1 MSMSFFIY
9 TDENFQGQ
17 LGESVFS
24 QSCTECKNWT
34 FFCEVCVYVFFL
46 LLIVLISL
54 IFWWNYL
61 DHNRE
66 NRVGNYFYDYV
77 VSSHKEAASFYT
89 YHFELIFIDPNVIHY
104 NSLPPFYIGTI
115 SPFIHWTPHH
125 RKSPLHSQFYRFN
138 DRHTA
143 SCRAAICLVSHVVRL
158 TVYLIIILILTFCF
172 KFIPWYQSN
181 DAVTN
186 FITYF

>member
-125 RKSPLHSQFYRFN
+125 RESLAFSILSIQRSTHRLLPCCYMPRFA
-138 DRHTA
+138 RGPPH
-143 SCRAAICLVSHVVRL
+143 CLPNYHL
-158 TVYLIIILILTFCF
+158 NLDFLF
-172 KFIPWYQSN
+172 
-181 DAVTN
+181 
-186 FITYF
+186 